1 MKILMIIAA
10 LMLVAGIALC
20 DVVLGVCGFVSL
32 ASGATHLLTQR
43 FTAAPARA

>member
-10 LMLVAGIALC
+10 LMMVASIALA

-32 ASGATHLLTQR
+32 SSAATHLLAQR
-43 FTAAPARA
+43 IPIQA